1 MFGFLFGSKHKR
13 VINRISKTVDQINS
27 LESSLEQ
34 LNADDLLAKSNELRD
49 QVRSG
54 EALEKVLP
62 QAFALVRESS
72 KRNLGLRH
80 YDCQLVGGV
89 ILNEGKIAEMATGE
103 GKTLVATLP
112 CYLNALTGKGVY
124 VITVNEYLAE
134 RDANWMRPLFEG
146 LGLTVSH
153 VVPNQSFEEKKNAY
167 QADVVYIT
175 NNEAGFD
182 YLRDNMAMDK
192 AHKMQKDLFFA
203 VVDEVDSILID
214 EARTP
219 LVISGVAED
228 NSEIYKKI
236 GQIIPRLKQE
246 EFDLETGDV
255 FVEGDF
261 QIDEKVRSA
270 ELTEKGHENVE
281 RLLVHNGLLKED
293 DSLYAS
299 ENLKLLNM
307 VQSSLRA
314 FNLFEKNTDY
324 LVQNGQVVLIDTN
337 TGRALP
343 GRRLSDGVHQA
354 LELKENVNIQVESQ
368 TLASTTFQNFFRLFD
383 KLSGMTG
390 TAETEAQEFEEIY
403 SLETIVIPT
412 NLPMI
417 RDDKEDKIYLTLEEK
432 YDALVEEIEKINS
445 TGAPILVGTI
455 SVETSELISSK
466 LKQRKIEHNVLNA
479 KQHEREAEIISQAG
493 AQNAVTIATNMAGR
507 GTDIVLGGN
516 EKDASFREKV
526 LSLEGLHV
534 IGTERHESRRVD
546 NQLRGRSGRQG
557 DPGSSQFFLSLEDS
571 LMKIF
576 APERVKNLMQSIGGM
591 KKGESIE
598 HRMLTGAIERAQRRV
613 EGRNFDLRKRIL
625 EFDDVL
631 NEQRQVIYSQRE
643 EILQEDDL
651 TELIDSMRFNEIA
664 DLVYSFLPP
673 SSVESQWQTDKLK
686 NSLSSDFAFEFD
698 PAQFLDD
705 EKNNQDTLID
715 EIVSQLKN
723 KYLEKRIEYS
733 EVLPGLEKQ
742 IVLQVID
749 ISWKNHINALEYL
762 RQNIG
767 FRSYAGKDPRLEYK
781 REAFEM
787 FEGLLTNIN
796 SEAIKF
802 LSKIQINKEE
812 QTAQESSV
820 IKNTIS
826 HKEEIQSAFDSP
838 QEQVNKN
845 KSEPNEEF
853 SGNRRMRRLQ
863 AKAKRKKKIDYERS

>member
-432 YDALVEEIEKINS
+432 YDALVEEIEQINS

-526 LSLEGLHV
+526 LSLGGLHV

-686 NSLSSDFAFEFD
+686 NSLTSDFAFEFD

-796 SEAIKF
+796 AEAIKF

-863 AKAKRKKKIDYERS
+863 AKAKRKKRK

>member
-54 EALEKVLP
+54 EALENVLP

-526 LSLEGLHV
+526 LSLGGLHV

-863 AKAKRKKKIDYERS
+863 AKAKRKKRK

>member
-27 LESSLEQ
+27 LESFLEQ

-236 GQIIPRLKQE
+236 GQIIPSLKQE

-445 TGAPILVGTI
+445 SGAPILVGTI

-526 LSLEGLHV
+526 LSLGGLHV

-812 QTAQESSV
+812 QTDQESSV

-863 AKAKRKKKIDYERS
+863 AKAKRKKRK

>member
-27 LESSLEQ
+27 LEPSLEQ
-34 LNADDLLAKSNELRD
+34 LNADDLLSKSYELRD

-432 YDALVEEIEKINS
+432 YDALVEEIEQINS

-466 LKQRKIEHNVLNA
+466 LKQRKIDHNVLNA

-516 EKDASFREKV
+516 EEDASFKEKV
-526 LSLEGLHV
+526 LSLGGLHV

-664 DLVYSFLPP
+664 NLVYSFLPP

-698 PAQFLDD
+698 PAHFLDD

-733 EVLPGLEKQ
+733 EVLPSLEKQ

-796 SEAIKF
+796 AEAIKF

-838 QEQVNKN
+838 QEQANKN

-863 AKAKRKKKIDYERS
+863 AKAKRKKRK

>member
-27 LESSLEQ
+27 LEPSLEQ
-34 LNADDLLAKSNELRD
+34 LNADDLVAKSNELRD

-54 EALEKVLP
+54 EALEKLLP

-516 EKDASFREKV
+516 EEDASFREKV
-526 LSLEGLHV
+526 LSLGGLHV

-698 PAQFLDD
+698 PAQFLND

-838 QEQVNKN
+838 QEQANKN

-863 AKAKRKKKIDYERS
+863 AKAKRKKRK

>member
-27 LESSLEQ
+27 LESSFEQ
-34 LNADDLLAKSNELRD
+34 LNADDLLAKSNELKD

-255 FVEGDF
+255 FTEGDF

-417 RDDKEDKIYLTLEEK
+417 RDDKDDKIYLTLEEK
-432 YDALVEEIEKINS
+432 YDALVEEIETINS

-526 LSLEGLHV
+526 LSLGGLHV

-651 TELIDSMRFNEIA
+651 TELIDSMRFNEIS
-664 DLVYSFLPP
+664 DLVYSFLQP

-698 PAQFLDD
+698 PVQFLDD
-705 EKNNQDTLID
+705 EKNNQDNLID

-796 SEAIKF
+796 AEAIKF
-802 LSKIQINKEE
+802 LSKIQINKQE
-812 QTAQESSV
+812 QPTQESSV

-845 KSEPNEEF
+845 KSEPNEEL

-863 AKAKRKKKIDYERS
+863 AKAKRKKRK

>member
-27 LESSLEQ
+27 LETSLEQ

-54 EALEKVLP
+54 EALEKLLP

-432 YDALVEEIEKINS
+432 YDAIVEEIEQINS

-526 LSLEGLHV
+526 LSLGGLHV

-796 SEAIKF
+796 AEAIKF

-838 QEQVNKN
+838 QEQANKN

-863 AKAKRKKKIDYERS
+863 AKAKRKKRK

>member
-27 LESSLEQ
+27 LESSFEQ
-34 LNADDLLAKSNELRD
+34 LNADDLLAKSNELKD

-417 RDDKEDKIYLTLEEK
+417 RDDKDDKIYLTLEEK
-432 YDALVEEIEKINS
+432 YDALVEEIETINS

-526 LSLEGLHV
+526 LSLGGLHV

-651 TELIDSMRFNEIA
+651 TELIDSMRFNEIS

-698 PAQFLDD
+698 PVQFLDD
-705 EKNNQDTLID
+705 EKNNQDNLID

-863 AKAKRKKKIDYERS
+863 AKAKRKKRK

>member
-27 LESSLEQ
+27 FESSLEQ
-34 LNADDLLAKSNELRD
+34 LNADDLLAKSNELRN

-54 EALEKVLP
+54 EDLEKVLP
-62 QAFALVRESS
+62 QAYALVRESS

-167 QADVVYIT
+167 EADVVYIT

-228 NSEIYKKI
+228 NSETYKKI

-270 ELTEKGHENVE
+270 ELTERGHENVE

-455 SVETSELISSK
+455 SVETSELISNK

-516 EKDASFREKV
+516 EKDASYREKV
-526 LSLEGLHV
+526 LSLGGLHV

-576 APERVKNLMQSIGGM
+576 APERVKKLMQSIGGM

-651 TELIDSMRFNEIA
+651 TELIDSMRFNEIS

-698 PAQFLDD
+698 PVQFLDD
-705 EKNNQDTLID
+705 EKNNQETLID

-796 SEAIKF
+796 AEAIKF

-863 AKAKRKKKIDYERS
+863 AKAKRKKRK

>member
-27 LESSLEQ
+27 LEPSLEQ

-54 EALEKVLP
+54 EALEKLLP

-167 QADVVYIT
+167 QADIVYIT

-526 LSLEGLHV
+526 LSLGGLHV

-863 AKAKRKKKIDYERS
+863 AKAKRKKRK

>member
-27 LESSLEQ
+27 LEPSLEQ

-432 YDALVEEIEKINS
+432 YDALVEEIEQINS

-526 LSLEGLHV
+526 LSLGGLHV

-796 SEAIKF
+796 AEAIKF

-863 AKAKRKKKIDYERS
+863 AKAKRKKRK

>member
-167 QADVVYIT
+167 QADIVYIT

-526 LSLEGLHV
+526 LSLGGLHV

-863 AKAKRKKKIDYERS
+863 AKAKRKKRK

>member
-466 LKQRKIEHNVLNA
+466 LKQRKIKHNVLNA

-526 LSLEGLHV
+526 LSLGGLHV

-863 AKAKRKKKIDYERS
+863 AKAKRKKRK

>member
-27 LESSLEQ
+27 LESSFEQ
-34 LNADDLLAKSNELRD
+34 LNADDLLAKSNELKD

-255 FVEGDF
+255 FTEGDF

-417 RDDKEDKIYLTLEEK
+417 RDDKDDKIYLTLEEK
-432 YDALVEEIEKINS
+432 YDALVEEIETINS

-526 LSLEGLHV
+526 LSLGGLHV

-651 TELIDSMRFNEIA
+651 TELIDSMRFNEIS

-698 PAQFLDD
+698 PVQFLDD
-705 EKNNQDTLID
+705 EKNNQDNLID

-796 SEAIKF
+796 AEAIKF
-802 LSKIQINKEE
+802 LSKIHINKEE
-812 QTAQESSV
+812 QPTQESSI

-845 KSEPNEEF
+845 KSEPNEEL

-863 AKAKRKKKIDYERS
+863 AKAKRKKRK

>member
-1 MFGFLFGSKHKR
+1 MFSFLFGSKHKR
-13 VINRISKTVDQINS
+13 AINRLSKIITEINS
-27 LESSLEQ
+27 LESSLESISQ
-34 LNADDLLAKSNELRD
+34 EELLQKSEGLRKKAKS
-49 QVRSG
+49 G
-54 EALEKVLP
+54 ESLDSLLIE
-62 QAFALVRESS
+62 AFALVRESS

-80 YDCQLVGGV
+80 YDCQLVGGA

-112 CYLNALTGKGVY
+112 CYLNALTGRGVF

-134 RDANWMRPLFEG
+134 RDANWMRPLYEG
-146 LGLTVSH
+146 LGLTVGH

-167 QADVVYIT
+167 QSDIVYIT

-182 YLRDNMAMDK
+182 YLRDNMAMDG

-236 GQIIPRLKQE
+236 GQIIPRLKKE
-246 EFDLETGDV
+246 EFDEESGDV

-261 QIDEKVRSA
+261 QIDEKIRSA

-368 TLASTTFQNFFRLFD
+368 TLASTTFQNFFRLFN

-417 RDDKEDKIYLTLEEK
+417 RNDKEDKIYLTLEEK
-432 YDALVEEIEKINS
+432 YDALVEEIERINA

-466 LKQRKIEHNVLNA
+466 LKQKNIAHNVLNA

-493 AQNAVTIATNMAGR
+493 AENAVTIATNMAGR

-516 EKDASFREKV
+516 ENESSFREKV
-526 LSLEGLHV
+526 LLLGGLHV

-557 DPGSSQFFLSLEDS
+557 DPGSSQFYLSLEDS

-576 APERVKNLMQSIGGM
+576 APERVKSLMQSVGGM

-643 EILQEDDL
+643 EILQEEDL
-651 TELIDSMRFNEIA
+651 TELIDSMRFNEIS
-664 DLVYSFLPP
+664 DLVFSFLPP
-673 SSVESQWQTDKLK
+673 SSVESQWQIDKLK
-686 NSLSSDFAFEFD
+686 NALSSDFAFEFGVVK
-698 PAQFLDD
+698 FLDD

-723 KYLEKRIEYS
+723 RYLEKRIEYN

-749 ISWKNHINALEYL
+749 VSWKNHINALEYL

-796 SEAIKF
+796 AEAIKF
-802 LSKIQINKEE
+802 LSKVQINKEE
-812 QTAQESSV
+812 KTAKESAV

-845 KSEPNEEF
+845 QSEPNEEF

-863 AKAKRKKKIDYERS
+863 AKAKRKKRK

>member
-27 LESSLEQ
+27 LEPSLEQ

-54 EALEKVLP
+54 EALEKLLP

-432 YDALVEEIEKINS
+432 YDALVEEIEQINS

-516 EKDASFREKV
+516 EEDASFREKV
-526 LSLEGLHV
+526 LSLGGLHV

-863 AKAKRKKKIDYERS
+863 AKAKRKKRK

>member
-27 LESSLEQ
+27 LESSIEK

-54 EALEKVLP
+54 ETLEKVLP
-62 QAFALVRESS
+62 QAYALVRESS

-246 EFDLETGDV
+246 EFDLETGDI

-432 YDALVEEIEKINS
+432 YDALVEEIEQINS

-466 LKQRKIEHNVLNA
+466 LKQRKIDHNVLNA

-526 LSLEGLHV
+526 LSLGGLHV

-796 SEAIKF
+796 AEAIKF

-863 AKAKRKKKIDYERS
+863 AKAKRKKRK

>member
-1 MFGFLFGSKHKR
+1 M
-13 VINRISKTVDQINS
+13 
-27 LESSLEQ
+27 
-34 LNADDLLAKSNELRD
+34 
-49 QVRSG
+49 
-54 EALEKVLP
+54 EKVLP
-62 QAFALVRESS
+62 QAYALVRESS

-417 RDDKEDKIYLTLEEK
+417 RDDKDDKIYLTLEEK

-526 LSLEGLHV
+526 LSLGGLHV

-796 SEAIKF
+796 AEAIKF

-812 QTAQESSV
+812 QPTQESSV

-838 QEQVNKN
+838 QEQANKN

-863 AKAKRKKKIDYERS
+863 AKAKRRKRK

>member
-49 QVRSG
+49 KVRSG

-526 LSLEGLHV
+526 LSLGGLHV

-787 FEGLLTNIN
+787 FEGLLININ

-863 AKAKRKKKIDYERS
+863 AKAKRKKRK

>member
-27 LESSLEQ
+27 LEPSLEQ

-432 YDALVEEIEKINS
+432 YDALVEEIEQINS

-516 EKDASFREKV
+516 EEDASFREKV
-526 LSLEGLHV
+526 LSLGGLHV

-796 SEAIKF
+796 AEAIKF

-863 AKAKRKKKIDYERS
+863 AKAKRKKRK

>member
-27 LESSLEQ
+27 LESSIEK

-54 EALEKVLP
+54 ETLEKVLP
-62 QAFALVRESS
+62 QAYALVRESS

-124 VITVNEYLAE
+124 VITVNEYLAQ

-153 VVPNQSFEEKKNAY
+153 VVPSQSFEEKKNAY

-432 YDALVEEIEKINS
+432 YDALVEEIEQINS

-466 LKQRKIEHNVLNA
+466 LKQRKIDHNVLNA

-516 EKDASFREKV
+516 EEDASFREKV
-526 LSLEGLHV
+526 LSLGGLHV

-686 NSLSSDFAFEFD
+686 NSLFSDFAFEFD
-698 PAQFLDD
+698 PAKFLDD

-796 SEAIKF
+796 AEAIKF

-838 QEQVNKN
+838 QEQINKN

-863 AKAKRKKKIDYERS
+863 AKAKRKKRK

>member
-516 EKDASFREKV
+516 EEDASFREKV
-526 LSLEGLHV
+526 LSLGGLHV

-845 KSEPNEEF
+845 KSKPNEEF

-863 AKAKRKKKIDYERS
+863 AKANRKKRK

>member
-598 HRMLTGAIERAQRRV
+598 HRMLPGAIERAQRRV

-863 AKAKRKKKIDYERS
+863 AKAKRKKRK

>member
-390 TAETEAQEFEEIY
+390 TAETEAEEFEEIY

-526 LSLEGLHV
+526 LSLGGLHV

-863 AKAKRKKKIDYERS
+863 AKAKRKKRK

>member
-466 LKQRKIEHNVLNA
+466 LKQKKIEHNVLNA

-516 EKDASFREKV
+516 EKDASCREKV

-863 AKAKRKKKIDYERS
+863 AKAKRKKRK

>member
-526 LSLEGLHV
+526 LSLGGLHV

-796 SEAIKF
+796 AEAIKF

-863 AKAKRKKKIDYERS
+863 AKAKRKKRK

>member
-27 LESSLEQ
+27 LESSFEQ
-34 LNADDLLAKSNELRD
+34 LNADDLLAKSNELKD

-89 ILNEGKIAEMATGE
+89 ILNEGRIAEMATGE

-255 FVEGDF
+255 FIEGDF

-417 RDDKEDKIYLTLEEK
+417 RDDKDDKIYLTLEEK
-432 YDALVEEIEKINS
+432 YDALVEEIETINS

-526 LSLEGLHV
+526 LSLGGLHV

-651 TELIDSMRFNEIA
+651 TELIDSMRFNEIS
-664 DLVYSFLPP
+664 DLVYSFLQP

-698 PAQFLDD
+698 PVQFLDD
-705 EKNNQDTLID
+705 EKNNQDNLID

-796 SEAIKF
+796 AEAIKF

-863 AKAKRKKKIDYERS
+863 AKAKRKKRK

>member
-466 LKQRKIEHNVLNA
+466 LKERKIEHNVLNA

-526 LSLEGLHV
+526 LSLGGLHV

-863 AKAKRKKKIDYERS
+863 AKAKRKKRK

>member
-27 LESSLEQ
+27 LEPSLEQ

-255 FVEGDF
+255 FIEGDF

-337 TGRALP
+337 TGRALQ

-526 LSLEGLHV
+526 LSLGGLHV

-686 NSLSSDFAFEFD
+686 NSLSNDLAFEFD

-863 AKAKRKKKIDYERS
+863 AKAKRKKRK

>member
-27 LESSLEQ
+27 LESSFEQ
-34 LNADDLLAKSNELRD
+34 LNADDLLAKSNELKD

-255 FVEGDF
+255 FIEGDF

-417 RDDKEDKIYLTLEEK
+417 RDDKDDKIYLTLEEK
-432 YDALVEEIEKINS
+432 YDALVEEIETINS

-526 LSLEGLHV
+526 LSLGGLHV

-651 TELIDSMRFNEIA
+651 TELIDSMRFNEIS
-664 DLVYSFLPP
+664 DLVYSFLQP

-698 PAQFLDD
+698 PVQFLDD
-705 EKNNQDTLID
+705 EKNNQDNLIN

-796 SEAIKF
+796 AEAIKF

-812 QTAQESSV
+812 QPTQESSV

-863 AKAKRKKKIDYERS
+863 AKAKRRKRK

>member
-49 QVRSG
+49 KVRSG
-54 EALEKVLP
+54 EASEKVLP

-432 YDALVEEIEKINS
+432 YDALVEEIEQINS

-526 LSLEGLHV
+526 LSLGGLHV

-863 AKAKRKKKIDYERS
+863 AKAKRKKRK

>member
-49 QVRSG
+49 KVRSG

-432 YDALVEEIEKINS
+432 YDALVEEIEQINS

-526 LSLEGLHV
+526 LSLGGLHV

-733 EVLPGLEKQ
+733 EVLPDLEKQ

-796 SEAIKF
+796 AEAIKF

-863 AKAKRKKKIDYERS
+863 AKAKRKKRK

>member
-27 LESSLEQ
+27 LEPSLEQ

-432 YDALVEEIEKINS
+432 YDALVEEIEQINS

-526 LSLEGLHV
+526 LSLGGLHV

-796 SEAIKF
+796 AEAIKF

-812 QTAQESSV
+812 QTAQETSV

-863 AKAKRKKKIDYERS
+863 AKAKRKKRK

>member
-27 LESSLEQ
+27 LEPSLEQ

-54 EALEKVLP
+54 EALEKLLP

-526 LSLEGLHV
+526 LSLGGLHV

-863 AKAKRKKKIDYERS
+863 AKAKRKKRK

>member
-27 LESSLEQ
+27 LEPSLEK

-54 EALEKVLP
+54 EALEKLLP

-281 RLLVHNGLLKED
+281 RLLIHNGLLKED

-432 YDALVEEIEKINS
+432 YDALVEEIMQINS

-466 LKQRKIEHNVLNA
+466 LKQRKIDHNVLNA

-516 EKDASFREKV
+516 EEDASFREKV
-526 LSLEGLHV
+526 LSLGGLHV

-796 SEAIKF
+796 AEAIKF

-838 QEQVNKN
+838 QEQINKN

-863 AKAKRKKKIDYERS
+863 AKARRKKRK

>member
-49 QVRSG
+49 KVRSG

-432 YDALVEEIEKINS
+432 YDALVEEIEQINS

-526 LSLEGLHV
+526 LSLGGLHV

-673 SSVESQWQTDKLK
+673 SSVESQWQIDKLK

-796 SEAIKF
+796 AEAIKF

-863 AKAKRKKKIDYERS
+863 AKAKRKKRK

>member
-27 LESSLEQ
+27 LEPSLEQ

-54 EALEKVLP
+54 EALEKLLP

-153 VVPNQSFEEKKNAY
+153 VVPNQSFEEKRNAY

-432 YDALVEEIEKINS
+432 YDALVEEIEQINS

-526 LSLEGLHV
+526 LSLGGLHV

-686 NSLSSDFAFEFD
+686 NSLTSDFAFEFD

-796 SEAIKF
+796 AEAIKF

-863 AKAKRKKKIDYERS
+863 AKAKRKKRK

>member
-516 EKDASFREKV
+516 EKDASYREKV
-526 LSLEGLHV
+526 LSLGGLHV

-698 PAQFLDD
+698 PAQLLDD

-863 AKAKRKKKIDYERS
+863 AKAKRKKRK

>member
-27 LESSLEQ
+27 LESSFEQ
-34 LNADDLLAKSNELRD
+34 LNADDLLAKSNELKD

-89 ILNEGKIAEMATGE
+89 ILNEGRIAEMATGE

-228 NSEIYKKI
+228 NSEIYKRI

-255 FVEGDF
+255 FIEGDF

-417 RDDKEDKIYLTLEEK
+417 RDDKDDKIYLTLEEK
-432 YDALVEEIEKINS
+432 YDALVEEIETINS

-526 LSLEGLHV
+526 LSLGGLHV

-651 TELIDSMRFNEIA
+651 TELIDSMRFNEIS
-664 DLVYSFLPP
+664 DLVYSFLQP

-698 PAQFLDD
+698 PVQFLDD
-705 EKNNQDTLID
+705 EKNNQDNLID

-796 SEAIKF
+796 AEAIKF
-802 LSKIQINKEE
+802 LSKIKINKEE
-812 QTAQESSV
+812 QPTQESSV

-863 AKAKRKKKIDYERS
+863 AKAKRKKRK

>member
-13 VINRISKTVDQINS
+13 VISRISKTVDQINS
-27 LESSLEQ
+27 LETSLEK
-34 LNADDLLAKSNELRD
+34 LNTDDLLAKSNELRD
-49 QVRSG
+49 QIRSG
-54 EALEKVLP
+54 EVLEKVLP
-62 QAFALVRESS
+62 QAYALVRESS

-134 RDANWMRPLFEG
+134 RDANWMRPLYEG
-146 LGLTVSH
+146 LGLTVGH
-153 VVPNQSFEEKKNAY
+153 VIPNQSFEEKKNAY

-182 YLRDNMAMDK
+182 YLRDNMAMDS

-219 LVISGVAED
+219 LVISGIAED

-236 GQIIPRLKQE
+236 GQIIPRLKKE
-246 EFDLETGDV
+246 EFDLESGDI

-307 VQSSLRA
+307 VQSTLRA

-354 LELKENVNIQVESQ
+354 LELRENVNIQVESQ

-390 TAETEAQEFEEIY
+390 TAVTEAQEFEEIY

-455 SVETSELISSK
+455 SVETSELISNK
-466 LKQRKIEHNVLNA
+466 LEQKKIEHNVLNA

-493 AQNAVTIATNMAGR
+493 AENAVTIATNMAGR

-516 EKDASFREKV
+516 ENEASYREKV
-526 LSLEGLHV
+526 LLLGGLHV

-651 TELIDSMRFNEIA
+651 TELIDSMRFNEIS
-664 DLVYSFLPP
+664 DLVYLFLPP

-686 NSLSSDFAFEFD
+686 NALSSDFAFEFD

-723 KYLEKRIEYS
+723 KYLDKRIEYS

-796 SEAIKF
+796 AEAVKF
-802 LSKIQINKEE
+802 LSKVQINKEE
-812 QTAQESSV
+812 KAAQASSTM
-820 IKNTIS
+820 KNTIS

-845 KSEPNEEF
+845 KSEQNEEF

-863 AKAKRKKKIDYERS
+863 AKAKRKKRR